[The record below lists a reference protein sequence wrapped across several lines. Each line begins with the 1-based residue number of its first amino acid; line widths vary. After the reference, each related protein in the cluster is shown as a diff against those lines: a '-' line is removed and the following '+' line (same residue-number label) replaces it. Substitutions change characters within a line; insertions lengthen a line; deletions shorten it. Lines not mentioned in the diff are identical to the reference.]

1 MSKITQ
7 PKSVTIAELTARVK
21 YLEES
26 LRRNGLA
33 HKLTASDA
41 PAVTAPQ
48 QPNISP
54 TNAPNSLPGS
64 SRSAVE
70 MAAMLGHMALGH
82 IPTKRH
88 AGMGTTAFYL
98 SSPEQSEDEGSEDER
113 RGSNLWK
120 PPWGRSTGV
129 SLTGKGHLPGVLL
142 DRCRIMLPSRRAAKD
157 MFNAFFEATSWR

>member
-1 MSKITQ
+1 
-7 PKSVTIAELTARVK
+7 
-21 YLEES
+21 
-26 LRRNGLA
+26 
-33 HKLTASDA
+33 
-41 PAVTAPQ
+41 
-48 QPNISP
+48 
-54 TNAPNSLPGS
+54 
-64 SRSAVE
+64 

-157 MFNAFFEATSWR
+157 MFNTFFEVTSWR